1 VRLGK
6 LQSQLVAEASKP
18 SNPSKPLA
26 AAPPATVGGGGDD
39 DDDDN
44 GDSNA
49 GSGDCENGEGRSDS
63 LAVIGELLDDITK
76 CKREI
81 ASLAEDTGTHY

>member
-1 VRLGK
+1 MRLRK

-18 SNPSKPLA
+18 SKP
-26 AAPPATVGGGGDD
+26 APPATVGGGGDDDD